1 VVGAHV
7 ENTGLQPV
15 HRLDVKHASALDN
28 AGTVWEPLSHEQEP
42 RLSHHCSSEVLLSTL
57 PERGPRGEDDARPEV
72 CMGQIGSFGAGTFC
86 RKKSAEQVLALTFGS
101 ARLGRQWAV
110 HHC

>member
-1 VVGAHV
+1 MEIVAVVGAHV

-42 RLSHHCSSEVLLSTL
+42 RLPHHCSSEVLLSAL
-57 PERGPRGEDDARPEV
+57 PERDRGMKMMPVLKYVWDRLVALVQGHFVGKVSGTGPGSHLWFRP
-72 CMGQIGSFGAGTFC
+72 S
-86 RKKSAEQVLALTFGS
+86 
-101 ARLGRQWAV
+101 
-110 HHC
+110 